1 MKGRIKETELNR
13 KRHRKLKIKKLR
25 EKYLKAQTEEERKKI
40 IEKALKVNPYLKNAE
55 DFLKPIKDKL
65 HK

>member
-13 KRHRKLKIKKLR
+13 KRHRKWKIKKLR
-25 EKYLKAQTEEERKKI
+25 EKYLMAQSEEERKKI
-40 IEKALKVNPYLKNAE
+40 IEKALKVNPYLKVE

-65 HK
+65 KK